1 MGTELK
7 RALAFTDLVESTHL
21 KIVGD
26 KYNSDLSAFPPL
38 SAEDFWSMLQKYLLF
53 DEPTSRCTRLKK
65 FMARQLKYSVAREKD
80 LNNAKQDKQDE
91 LFDAIYGGR
100 PTPDSSR
107 LLSVLL
113 ALEEIG
119 CFEEIAFAS
128 WAIESGASEP
138 SQGHSSQFRRGL
150 ETWFQDANLSPG
162 QIHWLNHC
170 FVATPDWS
178 YLKGD
183 GPWSGSMLAAFL
195 LAALKQIDE
204 KFIAEAKFDAK
215 FFASVHAG
223 FLRLLQ
229 VFRSD
234 LPGGFMPR
242 TIVIVEGPTEE
253 VLLPRF
259 AKVMG
264 VDFQSQAFMI
274 VSAGGAKQVAKRYLF
289 LRDLVALPIVCILDR
304 DAEEQASLISD
315 AVRDCDRLFVLRSGE
330 IEDTFDTATFARH
343 LNKYLESFH
352 GLVRPV
358 APDEITGRGSRK
370 AVLNKL
376 WKERKLGDF
385 DKIAFAKSIADSL
398 DTARDV
404 PEEFVQIVKFLA
416 EVAAENG

>member
-26 KYNSDLSAFPPL
+26 KHNSDLSEFPPL
-38 SAEDFWSMLQKYLLF
+38 SPDDFWSMLQKYLIF
-53 DEPTSRCTRLKK
+53 DEPSSRCTRLKK
-65 FMARQLKYSVAREKD
+65 FIARQLKYSVSGERD
-80 LNNAKQDKQDE
+80 LNNASQDKQDE

-100 PTPDSSR
+100 PTADSSR

-128 WAIESGASEP
+128 WAIESGLSETTQLP
-138 SQGHSSQFRRGL
+138 ACEFRRGL
-150 ETWFQDANLSPG
+150 RDWFQSANLSPG
-162 QIHWLNHC
+162 QMQWLNHC
-170 FVATPDWS
+170 LVATPDWS
-178 YLKGD
+178 HLNTD
-183 GPWSGSMLAAFL
+183 GPWSGNMLAAFL
-195 LAALKQIDE
+195 LQALKQIDE
-204 KFIAEAKFDAK
+204 KFTADTVFDTK
-215 FFASVHAG
+215 FFAAVHAR
-223 FLRLLQ
+223 FVRLLKT
-229 VFRSD
+229 FRSD
-234 LPGGFMPR
+234 LPGGFIPR
-242 TIVIVEGPTEE
+242 IIVIVEGPTEE
-253 VLLPRF
+253 VLLPSF

-264 VDFQSQAFMI
+264 IDFQREAFMI

-304 DAEEQASLISD
+304 DAEEQALVIGDS
-315 AVRDCDRLFVLRSGE
+315 ARDCDRLFVLRAGE
-330 IEDTFDTATFARH
+330 IEDTFDPATFVRH
-343 LNKYLESFH
+343 LNKYLEIFPGS
-352 GLVRPV
+352 VRPV
-358 APDEITGRGSRK
+358 VPAELSGKGSRK
-370 AVLNKL
+370 AILNKL

-385 DKIAFAKSIADSL
+385 DKIAFAESIAASL